1 VFDILNKMVKSVYRA
16 VKILDVLSSEGEKS
30 VTEIS
35 TILSFPK
42 SSVHEI
48 TSTLL
53 ATGILEKDSDRNK
66 YSLGLKLFELG
77 KQAQANLEISKVAIP
92 SLRSLHEQF
101 DETVHLTVLD
111 RKEVLYI
118 ECFESTKQLRTYSVI
133 GIRAP
138 LHCTAVGK
146 AILAY
151 LDDGEVEEII
161 RSMGL
166 PRFTQNTIT
175 DRERLNAE
183 VRKIR
188 NSGFATDVMEH
199 EEGVCCVGA
208 PVRNHTGQVVASI
221 SVSGPSQRMTAA
233 RIEEIAPLVME
244 RAAEISRRV
253 GYKP

>member
-1 VFDILNKMVKSVYRA
+1 MVKSVYRA

-35 TILSFPK
+35 TALSFPK

-92 SLRSLHEQF
+92 SLRSLHERF

-151 LDDGEVEEII
+151 LDDEEVEEII

-188 NSGFATDVMEH
+188 DCGFATDVMEH

-221 SVSGPSQRMTAA
+221 SVSGPSQRITPA
-233 RIEEIAPLVME
+233 RIAEIAPLVME
-244 RAAEISRRV
+244 RTAEISRRL

>member
-1 VFDILNKMVKSVYRA
+1 MVKSVYRA
-16 VKILDVLSSEGEKS
+16 VKILNVLGGEGEKS

-35 TILSFPK
+35 KSLSFPK

-48 TSTLL
+48 ISTLL
-53 ATGILEKDSDRNK
+53 ETGILEKDSERNR

-92 SLRSLHEQF
+92 SLRRLHEQL

-111 RKEVLYI
+111 GKEVLYI
-118 ECFESTKQLRTYSVI
+118 ECFESTKRLRTYSVI

-151 LDDGEVEEII
+151 LGEGEVEEVIQ
-161 RSMGL
+161 SMGL
-166 PRFTQNTIT
+166 PRFTDNTIT
-175 DRERLNAE
+175 DRQRLNAE
-183 VRKIR
+183 MRKIR
-188 NSGFATDVMEH
+188 GCGFATDDMEH
-199 EEGVCCVGA
+199 EEGVRCVGA
-208 PVRNHTGQVVASI
+208 PVRDHTGTVVASI
-221 SVSGPSQRMTAA
+221 SVSGPSQRLTAT
-233 RIEEIAPLVME
+233 RIEEIAPLVIN
-244 RAAEISRRV
+244 RAAEISRRL

>member
-1 VFDILNKMVKSVYRA
+1 MVKSVYRA

-35 TILSFPK
+35 TTLSFPK

-151 LDDGEVEEII
+151 LDDEEVEEII

-175 DRERLNAE
+175 DRVRLNAE

-188 NSGFATDVMEH
+188 DSGFATDEMEH

-221 SVSGPSQRMTAA
+221 SVSGPSQRITPV
-233 RIEEIAPLVME
+233 RIAEIAPLVME
-244 RAAEISRRV
+244 RAAEISRRL

>member
-1 VFDILNKMVKSVYRA
+1 MVKSVYRA

-35 TILSFPK
+35 TTLSFPK

-146 AILAY
+146 AILAC

-188 NSGFATDVMEH
+188 DCGFATDAMEH

-221 SVSGPSQRMTAA
+221 SVSGPSQRITPA

-244 RAAEISRRV
+244 RAAEISRRL
-253 GYKP
+253 GYKPSEPRV

>member
-1 VFDILNKMVKSVYRA
+1 MVKSVYRA

-35 TILSFPK
+35 TTLSFPK

-48 TSTLL
+48 ISTLL
-53 ATGILEKDSDRNK
+53 EARILEKDSDRNK

-92 SLRSLHEQF
+92 SLRGLHEQL

-118 ECFESTKQLRTYSVI
+118 ECFESTKRLRTYSVI

-151 LDDGEVEEII
+151 LDDGEVEEVI

-188 NSGFATDVMEH
+188 DFGFATDVMEH

-208 PVRNHTGQVVASI
+208 PVRNHTGKVVASI
-221 SVSGPSQRMTAA
+221 SVSGPSQRMTTA

-244 RAAEISRRV
+244 RAAEISRRL

>member
-1 VFDILNKMVKSVYRA
+1 MFGILNKMVKSVYRA
-16 VKILDVLSSEGEKS
+16 FKILDVLSSEGEKS

-35 TILSFPK
+35 KSLNFPK

-48 TSTLL
+48 ISTLL
-53 ATGILEKDSDRNK
+53 EAGILERDSDRNR

-92 SLRSLHEQF
+92 SLRGLHEQL

-111 RKEVLYI
+111 GKEVLYT
-118 ECFESTKQLRTYSVI
+118 ECFESTKRLRTYSVI

-151 LDDGEVEEII
+151 LDEGEVEEVIQ
-161 RSMGL
+161 SMGL
-166 PRFTQNTIT
+166 PKFTENTIT
-175 DRERLNAE
+175 DPQQLNTE
-183 VRKIR
+183 ISKIKGC
-188 NSGFATDVMEH
+188 GFATDDMEH
-199 EEGVCCVGA
+199 EDGVCCVGA
-208 PVRNHTGQVVASI
+208 PVRNHTGKVIASI
-221 SVSGPSQRMTAA
+221 SVSGPSQRMSSS
-233 RIEEIAPLVME
+233 RLEEIAPLVMD
-244 RAAEISRRV
+244 RAAEISRRL

>member
-1 VFDILNKMVKSVYRA
+1 LFGILNKMVKSVYRA

-35 TILSFPK
+35 RSLNFPK

-48 TSTLL
+48 ISTLL
-53 ATGILEKDSDRNK
+53 EAGILEKDSDRNR

-92 SLRSLHEQF
+92 SLRGLHAQL

-111 RKEVLYI
+111 GMEVLYI
-118 ECFESTKQLRTYSVI
+118 ECFESTKRLRTYSVI
-133 GIRAP
+133 GVRAP

-151 LDDGEVEEII
+151 LDEREVDEVIQ
-161 RSMGL
+161 SMGL
-166 PRFTQNTIT
+166 PRFTENTIT
-175 DRERLNAE
+175 DRQRLNAE
-183 VRKIR
+183 MKNIR
-188 NSGFATDVMEH
+188 DCGFAIDDMEH
-199 EEGVCCVGA
+199 EDGVRCVGA
-208 PVRNHTGQVVASI
+208 PVRNHTGKVVASI
-221 SVSGPSQRMTAA
+221 SVSGPSQRMTSS
-233 RIEEIAPLVME
+233 RLGEFAPLVME
-244 RAAEISRRV
+244 RAAEISKRL

>member
-1 VFDILNKMVKSVYRA
+1 MVKSVYRA

>member
-1 VFDILNKMVKSVYRA
+1 VVKSVYRA

-35 TILSFPK
+35 RSLNFPK

-48 TSTLL
+48 ISTLL
-53 ATGILEKDSDRNK
+53 EEGILGKDTDRNR

-92 SLRSLHEQF
+92 SLRGLHEEL

-111 RKEVLYI
+111 GKEVLYI
-118 ECFESTKQLRTYSVI
+118 ECFESTKRLRTYSVI
-133 GIRAP
+133 GVRAP

-151 LDDGEVEEII
+151 LDEAEVEEVIQ
-161 RSMGL
+161 SMGL
-166 PRFTQNTIT
+166 PRFTDNTIT
-175 DRERLNAE
+175 DREALKKEIQR
-183 VRKIR
+183 IR
-188 NSGFATDVMEH
+188 GCGFATDNMEH

-208 PVRNHTGQVVASI
+208 PVRNHTGKVVGSI
-221 SVSGPSQRMTAA
+221 SVSGPSQRVTAA
-233 RIEEIAPLVME
+233 RIEEIAPQVIE
-244 RAAEISRRV
+244 RAAEISRRL

>member
-1 VFDILNKMVKSVYRA
+1 MFDILNKMVKSVYRA

>member
-1 VFDILNKMVKSVYRA
+1 MVKSVYRA

-35 TILSFPK
+35 RSLNFPK

-48 TSTLL
+48 ISTLL
-53 ATGILEKDSDRNK
+53 EEGILGKDTDRNR

-92 SLRSLHEQF
+92 SLRGLHEEL

-111 RKEVLYI
+111 GKEVLYI
-118 ECFESTKQLRTYSVI
+118 ECFESTKRLRTYSVI
-133 GIRAP
+133 GVRAP

-151 LDDGEVEEII
+151 LDEAEVEEVIQ
-161 RSMGL
+161 SMGL
-166 PRFTQNTIT
+166 PRFTDNTIT
-175 DRERLNAE
+175 DREALKKEIQR
-183 VRKIR
+183 IR
-188 NSGFATDVMEH
+188 GCGFATDNMEH

-208 PVRNHTGQVVASI
+208 PVRNHTGKVVGSI
-221 SVSGPSQRMTAA
+221 SVSGPSQRVTAA

-244 RAAEISRRV
+244 RAAEISRRL

>member
-1 VFDILNKMVKSVYRA
+1 MVKSVYRA

-35 TILSFPK
+35 TTLSFPK

-111 RKEVLYI
+111 RKEVLYV

-151 LDDGEVEEII
+151 LDDEEVEEII

-175 DRERLNAE
+175 DRVRLNAE

-188 NSGFATDVMEH
+188 DSGFATDEMEH

-221 SVSGPSQRMTAA
+221 SVSGPSQRITPV
-233 RIEEIAPLVME
+233 RIAEIAPLVME
-244 RAAEISRRV
+244 RAAEISRRL